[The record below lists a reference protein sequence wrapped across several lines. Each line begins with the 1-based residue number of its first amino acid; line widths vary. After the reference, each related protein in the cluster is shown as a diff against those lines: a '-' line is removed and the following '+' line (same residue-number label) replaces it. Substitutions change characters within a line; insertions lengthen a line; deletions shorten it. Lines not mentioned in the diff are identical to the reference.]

1 MIKFSAKEI
10 STYGIFTGFAL
21 TMQLV
26 ENLFLVGWGP
36 PGAKLGLANVVT
48 LMLLVSAGFRP
59 AMIVTV
65 LRVIM
70 GSFFGGT
77 FLAMGFWM
85 SLSGGIGS
93 TILMGLIILFNK
105 NTDAR
110 FIGIA
115 GAITHNLCQLAVA
128 YMFFGAAILYYTPNL
143 VLFALPTGL
152 ITGTVVYK
160 SKTAIGD
167 LMHWSGNHGT

>member
-10 STYGIFTGFAL
+10 SAYGILTGFAL
-21 TMQLV
+21 TMHLV

-36 PGAKLGLANVVT
+36 PGARLGLANIVT

-59 AMIVTV
+59 ALIVTV

-85 SLSGGIGS
+85 SISGGIGS
-93 TILMGLIILFNK
+93 TVLMGLIMLLNK
-105 NTDAR
+105 KTDAR
-110 FIGIA
+110 FVGIA

-152 ITGTVVYK
+152 ITGTVVQK
-160 SKTAIGD
+160 SRTAIGD
-167 LMHWSGNHGT
+167 FMYWGGSHGP

>member
-1 MIKFSAKEI
+1 MIKIKTKDI
-10 STYGIFTGFAL
+10 SMYGIFTGLAL
-21 TMQLV
+21 TMHLV

-36 PGAKLGLANVVT
+36 PGARLGLANIVT
-48 LMLLVSAGFRP
+48 LMLLVTAGLRP
-59 AMIVTV
+59 ALTVTV

-77 FLAMGFWM
+77 FLAMAFWM
-85 SLSGGIGS
+85 SLAGGIGS
-93 TILMGLIILFNK
+93 TILMGSVMFLNK
-105 NTDAR
+105 KTDMR

-143 VLFALPTGL
+143 ILFALPTGL
-152 ITGTVVYK
+152 ITGTVVHK

-167 LMHWSGNHGT
+167 LMYWSGRHGT